1 MALCA
6 HCKIELGDTK
16 VVMADDSIMCYT
28 CGRLKAD
35 MPCRTRDKKHMFVT
49 MKVLEER
56 KDLYHGNV

>member
-6 HCKIELGDTK
+6 HCKIEIENAK

-35 MPCRTRDKKHMFVT
+35 MSCRGNDRQHMFVT
-49 MKVLEER
+49 LKVLEER
-56 KDLYHGNV
+56 KDLYVTD